1 MELNDIEKYSR
12 IVVKSFLK
20 EAREDLREVFGFHI
34 KEEQAIAVELVK
46 ARTALFNNVL
56 AQGMSAI
63 ETANKEH
70 FDKVFNASPHES
82 GEEV

>member
-20 EAREDLREVFGFHI
+20 EAREDLREVFEPHLLVD
-34 KEEQAIAVELVK
+34 QAVTVELVK

-56 AQGMSAI
+56 AQAVSAI
-63 ETANKEH
+63 ETGNKEH